1 MTTLFLRVFTVS
13 ATVSFLLLPLLL
25 GRGRLEEKYAP
36 RTRWG
41 LWLVIAVVLLA
52 APWLPKPKAP
62 VVVEAPAYTL
72 TLPAVPAQAP
82 KIQPVPPAG
91 GQAQPL
97 SPSHGQTQPAD
108 PVQPGAQP
116 GSPIQPNSSEMSQP
130 ATVQRPSVDLT
141 ALLAGV
147 WLVGTALVLLRQG
160 GWYLLARRRL
170 LRSSTPVTG
179 LEPYAAELG
188 LEGRVTF
195 YHCKAIPGPMTL
207 GVWRP
212 AVLLPPDGLAVAALR
227 HELYHVKRRDV
238 AYKVFLLCACAL
250 HWFNPLVWLMYRL
263 ADRDVEACCDAAVVA
278 GHDSGYK
285 RSYGELL
292 LATAAEPQ
300 ALPFTTS
307 FGGEAEQMKARLTQL
322 FRPGK
327 QSKALV
333 CLVLALA
340 AVLGSLVACRESGP
354 SVLADGVYCSPYANV
369 TWPIGEADAEGE
381 DYTSIKLSLLEY
393 SDVEGPHGKPLGEYT
408 LPLSKDLML
417 RQTWWGEDR
426 SAGEQGAREWQ
437 QAVFSLVHMPLY
449 RNSIPQGTDYLVVTV
464 KAGEVTRLSWALVD
478 REGALNPD
486 TQAYLTPLT
495 ENTMPTLVYY
505 DPARD
510 FLLYH
515 TVDTAYFHYGDTWS
529 SYRPDQSEGRRI
541 LWRCDVSE
549 DKQTVYLSHVLDDGE
564 GEGRDERFLT
574 WDIDTKALAETDSI
588 PAGVDHMTHGNTEE
602 LFYPG
607 FRNGTSLKSNVIKT
621 EDGTLVG
628 LYVDELIGNTMAYL
642 QLARVGADGSYEGG
656 EPFLTP
662 ERIPSPGTYAEP
674 DWGFTLDLPESLA
687 GNYVVAKA
695 ANNWN
700 FYDKELYSGGGY
712 LFSLWAE
719 DSVTQEQTIRDYP
732 GQWSGKILG
741 EKDGVTYVATF
752 WEEDMTTPSERE
764 NEGYMAR
771 MEEAKSLAAGDL
783 DLTAVTRS
791 SGYLWPLPYI
801 EYGSD
806 MLLGEE
812 DNTLRILS
820 PEGVTVQS
828 VAGGRVAGITTH
840 PITGEQTVTVA
851 HPDGSYSEY
860 SHLEYVELENGAEVK
875 RGGII
880 GIAKKEEG
888 RRWLAFRLLGD
899 GTSWDT
905 ARPIDPWSVEY
916 RTYDFRPV
924 THESLTIAGDP
935 NIENTLQAVLR
946 GEVAFYD
953 TETRESRFA
962 NALPDSDGQ
971 PVAVYQYAKLDM
983 DSDTIPEVILW
994 LSRGEDPYL
1003 LGSVVLR
1010 YQSGWVYGYSMGFRS
1025 MNLLTLK
1032 EDGTFTWSGGA
1043 PYNGYG
1049 RLRFTNGRAETEE
1062 YTWRNN
1068 GAYTVDGAS
1077 ATAAEWEAA
1086 CAREEA
1092 KPDAKWTPISGE
1104 EGSGERVKP
1113 LTERDWLSIVRPEHE
1128 EMQRLVELS
1137 SHPDLDMDGVR
1148 YFSAEE
1154 LTELEYGYG
1163 GYTYQEGLEFAPIH
1177 NAPASRE
1184 ELVQQ
1189 LYNQFVPE
1197 LADEEYNFT
1206 LLGQGAPCLF
1216 AEGKMWHRV
1225 THWGADIQWE
1235 YDWDTFAVLDSG
1247 EDFVS
1252 YQISG
1257 YANFDDPEELK
1268 TRYFTLKREQ
1278 TGDAAGLW
1286 RYSER

>member
-82 KIQPVPPAG
+82 KIQPVSPPG
-91 GQAQPL
+91 EQALPL

-130 ATVQRPSVDLT
+130 AAVQRPSVDLT

-340 AVLGSLVACRESGP
+340 VLLGSLVACREEGK
-354 SVLADGVYCSPYANV
+354 LADGVYCSLYANV
-369 TWPIGEADAEGE
+369 VYPVGDDEAEGE
-381 DYTSIKLSLLEY
+381 DYGVIGLSLLDYDEI
-393 SDVEGPHGKPLGEYT
+393 SGPHGKSMGEYT
-408 LPLSKDLML
+408 LPLSGDLTL
-417 RQTWWGEDR
+417 RQLWWGEDR
-426 SAGEQGAREWQ
+426 SAGEKGTQDWQRE
-437 QAVFSLVHMPLY
+437 VHKLVHMPLY
-449 RNSIPQGTDYLVVTV
+449 RDSIFLGTEYLVVTV
-464 KAGEVTRLSWALVD
+464 KDGEITSLSWAQVSGE
-478 REGALNPD
+478 EGADPVPGEV
-486 TQAYLTPLT
+486 AARPLT

-505 DPARD
+505 DPERE
-510 FLLYH
+510 FLLYR
-515 TVDTAYFHYGDTWS
+515 TVDTAYFYYGDTLME
-529 SYRPDQSEGRRI
+529 YRPDQSAGRRV
-541 LWRCDVSE
+541 LWRCDVSGDE
-549 DKQTVYLSHVLDDGE
+549 NTVYLSDVFDDGE
-564 GEGRDERFLT
+564 NRNQRFYA
-574 WDIDTKALAETDSI
+574 WDIGGRTLEETDFI
-588 PAGVDHMTHGNTEE
+588 PDGVDHMTRVGTEE

-628 LYVDELIGNTMAYL
+628 LYVDELIGNTMDYL
-642 QLARVGADGSYEGG
+642 QLARMGADGSYEGG

-719 DSVTQEQTIRDYP
+719 DSATQEQTIQDYP
-732 GQWSGKILG
+732 GQWPGKILG

-752 WEEDMTTPSERE
+752 WEEEMTTPSERE
-764 NEGYMAR
+764 KEGYMAR

-791 SGYLWPLPYI
+791 GGYLWPLPYT

-828 VAGGRVAGITTH
+828 TAGGRVAGITTH
-840 PITGEQTVTVA
+840 PVSGEQTVTVA

-860 SHLEYVELENGAEVK
+860 GHLEYVELENGAEVK

-880 GIAKKEEG
+880 GFAKKEEG
-888 RRWLAFRLLGD
+888 RRWLDFRLLEG

-905 ARPIDPWSVEY
+905 ARPIDPWGVEY
-916 RTYDFRPV
+916 RTYDFLPV
-924 THESLTIAGDP
+924 TRESLTIAGDP

-946 GEVAFYD
+946 GEATFYNV
-953 TETRESRFA
+953 ETGEYCYA

-971 PVAVYQYAKLDM
+971 SVTVYQYAKLDM
-983 DSDTIPEVILW
+983 DGDTIPEVILW

-1010 YQSGWVYGYSMGFRS
+1010 YQSGRVYGYPMGFRS

-1043 PYNGYG
+1043 PYSGYG

-1062 YTWRNN
+1062 YTWCDN

-1077 ATAAEWEAA
+1077 ATAAEWEGA

-1092 KPDAKWTPISGE
+1092 KGDVVWHS
-1104 EGSGERVKP
+1104 
-1113 LTERDWLSIVRPEHE
+1113 
-1128 EMQRLVELS
+1128 LVD
-1137 SHPDLDMDGVR
+1137 PG
-1148 YFSAEE
+1148 
-1154 LTELEYGYG
+1154 
-1163 GYTYQEGLEFAPIH
+1163 GLERP
-1177 NAPASRE
+1177 
-1184 ELVQQ
+1184 
-1189 LYNQFVPE
+1189 
-1197 LADEEYNFT
+1197 
-1206 LLGQGAPCLF
+1206 
-1216 AEGKMWHRV
+1216 
-1225 THWGADIQWE
+1225 
-1235 YDWDTFAVLDSG
+1235 
-1247 EDFVS
+1247 
-1252 YQISG
+1252 
-1257 YANFDDPEELK
+1257 
-1268 TRYFTLKREQ
+1268 
-1278 TGDAAGLW
+1278 
-1286 RYSER
+1286 